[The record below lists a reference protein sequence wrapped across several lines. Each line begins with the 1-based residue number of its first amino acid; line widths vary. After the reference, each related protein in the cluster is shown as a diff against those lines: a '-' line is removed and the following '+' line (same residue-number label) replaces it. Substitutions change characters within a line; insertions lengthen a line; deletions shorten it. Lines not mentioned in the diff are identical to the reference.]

1 MADVIRKGHSPF
13 LWSVGGGEEEVYLG
27 CVTKWPIAET
37 MEPVMIG
44 SSIGSY
50 EY

>member
-1 MADVIRKGHSPF
+1 MAVVMRKGHSPF
-13 LWSVGGGEEEVYLG
+13 LRSVEGGEEEVDLG

-37 MEPVMIG
+37 MGPIMIG

-50 EY
+50 KY